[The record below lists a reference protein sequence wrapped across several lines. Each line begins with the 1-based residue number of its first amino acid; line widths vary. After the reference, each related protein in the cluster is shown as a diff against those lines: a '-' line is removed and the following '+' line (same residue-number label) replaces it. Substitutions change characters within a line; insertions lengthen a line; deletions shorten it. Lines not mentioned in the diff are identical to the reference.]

1 MSSIVE
7 RLTEGIVNRDMRAE
21 GHALLNKWEKTG
33 LLEGLDS
40 DRGRQSMARLL
51 ENQAKELLRESST
64 MAGGDVEGFAA
75 VAFPIEC
82 SSGKFVCAFI
92 WNKYIL

>member
-7 RLTEGIVNRDMRAE
+7 RLTEGMVNRDMQAE

-33 LLEGLDS
+33 LLEGLTNS
-40 DRGRQSMARLL
+40 RSRSTMARLL

-64 MAGGDVEGFAA
+64 MSGGCLLYTSDAA
-75 VAFPIEC
+75 DE
-82 SSGKFVCAFI
+82 
-92 WNKYIL
+92 